1 MARASRMYA
10 ALTAPT
16 RPFGMASRQAGRTL
30 SNMAPQLM
38 PMWDKY
44 MDNPENQAAISGI
57 GKSAGEGLAGLMGG
71 GGVSDALKK
80 ALPGLMERGAPM
92 LARMAPRIG
101 SAVGSDILA
110 GGGDM
115 LGAPQE
121 EWDPSIRRQN
131 MMMAMQLPPEVNAPG
146 AEAGGFMDADGGW
159 TAKRDDFVGPSDPSD
174 PRVGAGEHEGPG
186 PSVSMWS
193 PKANAPANDG
203 LRLSSA
209 LLGEKGNAPGGPSFA
224 PPPQFS
230 GMMGEA
236 AAGGVGQIPIAGPI
250 VAPFAKGL
258 GSAYGKLGDM
268 VNPVGHALN
277 LANKGTAGLG
287 ALGGLGAALD
297 EARPMGNTAPS
308 FTPRMGNIPAAS
320 APAPRMAQPQM
331 PMAQRNQP
339 APPQP
344 DRMLQALMADR
355 SAADAEDA
363 ASAEQAS
370 RSFNHYLL
378 PEARVYPQR
387 GGGGDIPRR
396 PSLIDDSMKLREPE
410 SLSYS
415 PRMGDIPAAD
425 VPAPTMRQHDW
436 QFNRGKKR
444 GLSGALQRTWM

>member
-57 GKSAGEGLAGLMGG
+57 GKSAGEGLAGMLGG
-71 GGVSDALKK
+71 GGGMDAIKK

-159 TAKRDDFVGPSDPSD
+159 TAKDGGVDVAEIRDEDATIKN
-174 PRVGAGEHEGPG
+174 AGMDWQPQ
-186 PSVSMWS
+186 
-193 PKANAPANDG
+193 ANPMANDG

-236 AAGGVGQIPIAGPI
+236 AAGGVGQIPVVGPI

-268 VNPVGHALN
+268 VNPVGHAVN

-287 ALGGLGAALD
+287 ALGGLGSALD
-297 EARPMGNTAPS
+297 KDRAGNAAPS

-320 APAPRMAQPQM
+320 APAPRMNQPQM

-344 DRMLQALMADR
+344 DRMLQALMAAR

-425 VPAPTMRQHDW
+425 APAPTMRQHDW
-436 QFNRGKKR
+436 QLNRGKKR